1 MGEERKITFMKAV
14 NEAMDIAM
22 EQDENVILIGTD
34 VAGGADVDHL
44 QDDDSFGGVFGV
56 TKGLVKKYGRCL
68 LYTSPSPR
76 DS

>member
-34 VAGGADVDHL
+34 VAG
-44 QDDDSFGGVFGV
+44 
-56 TKGLVKKYGRCL
+56 
-68 LYTSPSPR
+68 
-76 DS
+76 